1 MRAIHRVLSFVA
13 IAAASAPA
21 SEARPSVALTSYRN
35 LPLWDAAKVPGA
47 KGDGPLDAPF
57 LTVFQPRAG
66 KANGG
71 AIVIAPGGGNIMLMY
86 GAEGADVAEV
96 FNDWGVTAF
105 VLTYRLSPRYDNDA
119 RTLDGKRAIQLVRA
133 HAAEW
138 QLDPARIGYIGFS
151 AGGQLARSVVATSV
165 PGDAKAADPIERV
178 SSRPDYAALI
188 YGAGQPT
195 PGESLKDYPPTFLL
209 SAAADQGPSLANAQ
223 LFTDLTKAGAIAE
236 LHVYQR
242 GRHGFGSGY
251 ASPEFGDWMP
261 RLEHFLHVAGLLPP
275 TSAASPT
282 PPPRSAEPPSTKPSP
297 AASAAPRVNDG
308 YGDYVYVP
316 AGTFEMGDSV
326 GDGLSREGPLH
337 IAELDAF
344 YIGKFEVSNA
354 EWKKFRDD
362 PGYLDVKL
370 WPNGRVVPRDQIP
383 YWTQPNNH
391 GGGTPGTDSYPA
403 LGINWD
409 AATAY
414 TAWLSARTGKR
425 YRLPTEAEWEKA
437 ARGTDR
443 RRYPWG
449 QAIDHSYANFVG
461 AQPFDTVQPVGFY
474 DGSTRGTLQT
484 HSNASPYGAFDMA
497 GNVMEWCQ
505 DWYARDY
512 YAVSPRKN
520 PKGPETG
527 AYRVLRGGSFFV
539 EAFDQ
544 RTYGR
549 SAAWPSL
556 QGHRMVGL
564 RAVREP

>member
-1 MRAIHRVLSFVA
+1 MKALYPGLLLVA
-13 IAAASAPA
+13 LAAASSLD
-21 SEARPSVALTSYRN
+21 SEARPSAALASYRN
-35 LPLWDAAKVPGA
+35 IALWDAAQVPGA
-47 KGDGPLDAPF
+47 KGNGPLDAPF
-57 LTVFQPRAG
+57 LTVFQPREG
-66 KANGG
+66 KGNGG
-71 AIVIAPGGGNIMLMY
+71 AVVIGPGGGNIMLMY

-105 VLTYRLSPRYDNDA
+105 VLTYRLSPRYDNDTRA
-119 RTLDGKRAIQLVRA
+119 LDGKRAMQLVRA
-133 HAAEW
+133 RAAEW

-151 AGGQLARSVVATSV
+151 AGGHLGRSIVASSG

-188 YGAGQPT
+188 YGAGQAT

-223 LFTDLTKAGAIAE
+223 LFSELTKAGAIAE

-261 RLEHFLHVAGLLPP
+261 RLEHFLRVGGFLPP
-275 TSAASPT
+275 ASTAPIA
-282 PPPRSAEPPSTKPSP
+282 PRPRPAEPRSLESRRAVSSV
-297 AASAAPRVNDG
+297 APVNDG

-316 AGTFEMGDSV
+316 AGAFEMGDGI
-326 GDGLSREGPLH
+326 GDGLTREGPAHLVE
-337 IAELDAF
+337 IDAF

-362 PGYLDVKL
+362 PGYDDAKF
-370 WPNGRVVPRDQIP
+370 WPNGRAVPRDQIP

-391 GGGTPGTDSYPA
+391 GGGTAGSDAYPA

-449 QAIDHSYANFVG
+449 QTIDHSYANFVG
-461 AQPFDTVQPVGFY
+461 AQTFDTVQPVGFY
-474 DGSTRGTLQT
+474 DGSARGALQT

-512 YAVSPRKN
+512 YATSPRKN

-539 EAFDQ
+539 EAFDL

-556 QGHRMVGL
+556 QGHRMVGV
-564 RAVREP
+564 RALREP